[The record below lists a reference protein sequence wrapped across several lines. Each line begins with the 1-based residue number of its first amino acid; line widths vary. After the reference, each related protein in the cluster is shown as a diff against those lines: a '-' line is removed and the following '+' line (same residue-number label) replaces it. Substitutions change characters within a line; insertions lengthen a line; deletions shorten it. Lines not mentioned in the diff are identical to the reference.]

1 MAEAREVVSRW
12 MEAFN
17 AHDEDGLRAL
27 SAADAVLE
35 APGDVRLE
43 GRDAVVGYELA
54 WLDAFPD
61 AEMAVEDEVAAD
73 GWVVQRFTFEGTH
86 TGTLSGPAGEIAP
99 TNRHLIGRAA
109 QFMRVED
116 GVVAESHLYYDQM
129 QVLVQL
135 GLAGEPVGQ
144 SR

>member
-1 MAEAREVVSRW
+1 MTEAREVVNHW

-35 APGDVRLE
+35 APGDVHLD
-43 GRDAVVGYELA
+43 GRDAVVGYEMNWLA
-54 WLDAFPD
+54 AFPD
-61 AEMAVEDEVAAD
+61 AEMAVEDEVVTD

-86 TGTLSGPAGEIAP
+86 SGTLSSPMGDIAP
-99 TNRHLIGRAA
+99 TNRHLIGRGA
-109 QFMRVED
+109 QFMRVD
-116 GVVAESHLYYDQM
+116 NGVVAESHLYFDQM
-129 QVLVQL
+129 QVLAQL
-135 GLAGEPVGQ
+135 GLVGEPVGQ